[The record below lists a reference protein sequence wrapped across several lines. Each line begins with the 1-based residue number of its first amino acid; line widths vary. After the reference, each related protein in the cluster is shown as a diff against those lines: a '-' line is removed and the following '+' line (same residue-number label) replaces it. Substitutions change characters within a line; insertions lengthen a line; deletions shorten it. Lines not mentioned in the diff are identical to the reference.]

1 MIDLHIAKS
10 LAVSYGVEDYT
21 GLYEL
26 IWGLNTHYPEVDAE
40 TKVRA
45 ADKAMRSLLDAG
57 HVQLHDSRQEG
68 PSEETLTIEAT
79 VRLLDDPAVWKPPLE
94 RAGLLVPI
102 HWFSATEA
110 GGDALER
117 REYESL

>member
-1 MIDLHIAKS
+1 MIDLHIATS
-10 LAVSYGVEDYT
+10 LAISYGVEDHI

-45 ADKAMRSLLDAG
+45 ADQAMRSLLSIG
-57 HVQLHDSRQEG
+57 HVHLYEG
-68 PSEETLTIEAT
+68 RPHGPAGKAISLA
-79 VRLLDDPAVWKPPLE
+79 VALWLLDDSAVWKPPLE
-94 RAGLLVPI
+94 RVGLPVY
-102 HWFSATEA
+102 WFAATEA